1 MVRRE
6 EEELVDVHIRL
17 YIDDYDKLKSRF
29 SDQNMASAIRRIV
42 RRWLREMEDYEDGR

>member
-17 YIDDYDKLKSRF
+17 YIKDYEDLKSRF
-29 SDQNMASAIRRIV
+29 GDQNLAQGIRRIV
-42 RRWLREMEDYEDGR
+42 RRWIKEMEDYEND